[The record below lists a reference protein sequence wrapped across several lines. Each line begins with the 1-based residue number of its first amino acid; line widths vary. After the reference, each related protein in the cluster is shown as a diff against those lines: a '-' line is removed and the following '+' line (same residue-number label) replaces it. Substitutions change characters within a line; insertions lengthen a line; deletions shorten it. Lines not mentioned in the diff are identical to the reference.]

1 LAVDIPTDG
10 AWSAM
15 RSLYNRRSTVF
26 ATQENNAM
34 PFYEYECASCKFYT
48 EVMQKISDA
57 PLEKCPS
64 CGKKA
69 LKKLVSAPV
78 FRLKGGGWYE
88 TDFKSD
94 KEGKRNIA
102 DREEPASKSEDA
114 KAGESKAAESK
125 PAAESTAKSGGGEGG
140 GSGGAAKPAKEAGGE
155 SRGRRAAGGGGSAG
169 AKSAASRTAASRGKP
184 SARSHSKPA
193 SRTKAKSTARRKGR
207 R

>member
-1 LAVDIPTDG
+1 
-10 AWSAM
+10 
-15 RSLYNRRSTVF
+15 
-26 ATQENNAM
+26 M

-48 EVMQKISDA
+48 EVMQKISDP

-102 DREEPASKSEDA
+102 DREEPAAKSEDTKSA
-114 KAGESKAAESK
+114 DAK
-125 PAAESTAKSGGGEGG
+125 PAASGESTGKSASGGSE
-140 GSGGAAKPAKEAGGE
+140 GAAKVSATE
-155 SRGRRAAGGGGSAG
+155 SRGGSSSGSSSSGSSRGKTAG
-169 AKSAASRTAASRGKP
+169 ARSAASRA
-184 SARSHSKPA
+184 KPA
-193 SRTKAKSTARRKGR
+193 AKSASKSSPKARAKKPARKKGR